1 MRLCVYDID
10 HKYALQIE
18 NTGESDPDTS
28 LIHSFIHLL
37 HYPHGTKGHNPRL
50 IGAMKRCSSLCS
62 STN

>member
-28 LIHSFIHLL
+28 LIHSFISFITLMGQKATIQDL
-37 HYPHGTKGHNPRL
+37 
-50 IGAMKRCSSLCS
+50 
-62 STN
+62 